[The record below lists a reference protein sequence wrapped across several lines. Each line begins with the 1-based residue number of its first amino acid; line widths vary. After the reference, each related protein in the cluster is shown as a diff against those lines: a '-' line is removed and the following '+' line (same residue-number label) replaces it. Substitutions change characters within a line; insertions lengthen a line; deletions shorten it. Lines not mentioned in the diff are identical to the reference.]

1 MGVKPRN
8 GISTLCLHFD
18 IKSNSV
24 SFPGIIRLSTSASN
38 RLEFRF
44 SIIASNCVRMFW
56 MHLIDSVL
64 NITTIP
70 RHNIQQHS
78 DSILSVITLVQNIS
92 HLKQQRNAKVDK
104 RKMNARH
111 HKLHEI
117 EYEIKE
123 NRLEVSGTFFSKEPI
138 LNTIDIPQ
146 RIDTI
151 KSIQTVENKF

>member
-1 MGVKPRN
+1 
-8 GISTLCLHFD
+8 
-18 IKSNSV
+18 
-24 SFPGIIRLSTSASN
+24 
-38 RLEFRF
+38 
-44 SIIASNCVRMFW
+44 
-56 MHLIDSVL
+56 
-64 NITTIP
+64 
-70 RHNIQQHS
+70 
-78 DSILSVITLVQNIS
+78 
-92 HLKQQRNAKVDK
+92 
-104 RKMNARH
+104 MNARH

>member
-24 SFPGIIRLSTSASN
+24 SFPGIIPLSTSASN

-64 NITTIP
+64 NITTIL

-78 DSILSVITLVQNIS
+78 DSILSDITLVQNIS

-123 NRLEVSGTFFSKEPI
+123 KLVSGTFFSKEPI

>member
-1 MGVKPRN
+1 
-8 GISTLCLHFD
+8 
-18 IKSNSV
+18 
-24 SFPGIIRLSTSASN
+24 
-38 RLEFRF
+38 
-44 SIIASNCVRMFW
+44 MFW

-64 NITTIP
+64 NITTI
-70 RHNIQQHS
+70 HNIQQHS

-92 HLKQQRNAKVDK
+92 HLKQQRNAKVEK

-111 HKLHEI
+111 HELHEI

-151 KSIQTVENKF
+151 KSIQTNDNTYIGW